1 MEKLTGMPSENYT
14 RKGDKVNEE
23 KLKGLAEHL
32 ETPSYLFDLERLS
45 NHIRHTREVIGNS
58 YKLCFAMKANPFLV
72 SAVSEYVD
80 RLEVCSPGEYEI
92 CIREG
97 IVPDKIVVSGVS
109 KTVESMRRILEYSG
123 GKGIYTI
130 ESLYQYEV
138 LKACFKK
145 KDKKLK
151 VILRLSSGNQFGM
164 DKQTLERVLSM
175 NGQDEIMDI
184 IGLHFYSGT
193 QKKMKTIKKET
204 DELNAYALYL
214 KQSYGI
220 SKLELEYGPGLAVS
234 YFQGE
239 EQAEEDILTEFK
251 EALCGLREYDSICIE
266 LGRFLTAGSGYYF
279 TQIEDVKYT
288 NDARYIIVDG
298 GIHQLNYFGQ
308 IMGMKKPGMILAKRK
323 RTKDEPE
330 SESDI
335 QEIGNW
341 QICGSLCTANDVIVR
356 GVTLPFPHKDDV
368 IIFKNVGAYSVTEG
382 MSMFLSRELPQIY
395 IHAEDG
401 AIRCIR
407 KRIETNLLNSKNI

>member
-32 ETPSYLFDLERLS
+32 GTPSYLFDLERLS
-45 NHIRHTREVIGNS
+45 NHIRHIREVIGNK
-58 YKLCFAMKANPFLV
+58 YKICFAMKANPFLV
-72 SAVSEYVD
+72 SAISEYAD

-97 IVPDKIVVSGVS
+97 IAPDKIVVSGVN
-109 KTVESMRRILEYSG
+109 KTEESMKRILEYSD

-138 LKACFKK
+138 LKTCFKK
-145 KDKKLK
+145 KNKRLK

-164 DKQTLERVLSM
+164 DKQTLEKVLDM
-175 NGQDEIMDI
+175 NGKEGIMDI

-193 QKKMKTIKKET
+193 QKKMKTIKKEI
-204 DELNAYALYL
+204 DELNAYALYI

-239 EQAEEDILTEFK
+239 EQAEEDLLTEFK
-251 EALCGLREYDSICIE
+251 DSLCGLKEYENICIE

-279 TQIEDVKYT
+279 TKIEDVKYT
-288 NDARYIIVDG
+288 NDTKYIIVDG

-308 IMGMKKPGMILAKRK
+308 IMGMKKPHMILVKRK
-323 RTKDEPE
+323 RMKDEPE

-335 QEIGNW
+335 QETENW

-368 IIFKNVGAYSVTEG
+368 IIFKNVGAYSMTEG

-395 IHAEDG
+395 IYAEDG
-401 AIRCIR
+401 IIRCIR
-407 KRIETNLLNSKNI
+407 KKIETNLLNSRNE